1 MREYPYQISVVM
13 AVYNVEPFIREAVD
27 SVIAQDIGFE
37 NIQLI
42 LVDDGS
48 PDGSGAICDE
58 YAQMY
63 PENVTVIHKENGG
76 VSSARNAGLEV
87 AQGELVNFLD
97 ADDKLS
103 ADAMRLVFSFYL
115 LHKEEA
121 DVFSIP
127 LYFFD
132 AQTGP
137 HILNRKY
144 KKGSRVV
151 DLDKEWDVIQLQI
164 GSCFIKASQLLN
176 HQFDVHLSYAEDAQL
191 LQKILI
197 QKHRLGL
204 ISNARY
210 WYRRRSSGAASAI
223 QSSQQNKKWYLPYMK
238 YFQRDTI
245 LWSKEHLG
253 YVPKFVQYTLMYDLQ
268 WRLKLGTIPKS
279 ILTPDEIA
287 EHHNFV
293 CEILQ
298 DIDDEVIIAQRNLF
312 QEYKLFALSLKYGEK
327 LPVVA
332 CDDTIALRLQNV
344 RSFKA
349 SGFTIKLEFLHIEKD
364 QCEIEGVYYSIP
376 SMIPDFSIF
385 AEVNGIRYAATDYRD
400 RKPVIAWDTVIQKRT
415 AFRIRIPLAE
425 PQTYQ
430 IRFLCQSGISCFYL
444 KAFQFGSFFPVSN
457 TYRNNYYISGEWMV
471 QARGTQL
478 VLSPAED
485 KRGHWK
491 RLCKE
496 MWKRNKVG
504 DRHAVLMRI
513 ALAVLRPFK
522 PKQLWLISDRVGIAG
537 DNGEAFFR
545 YMRKNHPEVCS
556 VFTISKECTDYKRMK
571 KVGPVVNVN
580 GRFCKLLLLLSD
592 YIISSAADQN
602 VHNPFSRYIEPYRNL
617 TANIK
622 FIFLQH
628 GVTKDDISGWL
639 CRSNKNIQGFVTSA
653 RPEYHSILTG
663 NYEYDESKVWLTG
676 MPRFDRLENG
686 CSRKWITI
694 MPTWRRYLMSD
705 ANPNTGTR
713 AMLADSD
720 KSEYVRFYSGLVTNQ
735 KLIQKA
741 KDLGYQLK
749 FFPHPAMQY
758 NLDSFDK
765 DPNVDYLG
773 IETSYRD
780 IYAFS
785 DLILSDYSSAVFDF
799 AYLRKPIIYAQFDA
813 DEFFAGDH
821 VYTKGYFDYER
832 DGFGEVEYTLEDTVD
847 RIIEYMENGCRLKDK
862 YRQRID
868 DFFAFNDKNNCQRVY
883 EKIIEL
889 DNRNAS
895 N

>member
-97 ADDKLS
+97 GDDKLS
-103 ADAMRLVFSFYL
+103 LNAASAVYRFYQS
-115 LHKEEA
+115 HAGQA
-121 DVFSIP
+121 DVFSFP
-127 LYFFD
+127 MRFFD
-132 AQTGP
+132 GASGE
-137 HILNRKY
+137 HILNTKFR
-144 KKGSRVV
+144 KGSRII
-151 DLDKEWDVIQLQI
+151 DLDKEWQTAQLSAS
-164 GSCFIKASQLLN
+164 SCFIRLEALRPY
-176 HQFDVHLSYAEDAQL
+176 QFDSRLSYAEDAQV
-191 LQKILI
+191 LQRVLT
-197 QKHRLGL
+197 HRCALGVV
-204 ISNARY
+204 SNATY

-287 EHHNFV
+287 EHHNLV
-293 CEILQ
+293 CEILR

-349 SGFTIKLEFLHIEKD
+349 SGFAIKLEFLHIEKD

-430 IRFLCQSGISCFYL
+430 IRFLCQSGISCFYI

-457 TYRNNYYISGEWMV
+457 TYRNNYYISGEWMA

-571 KVGPVVNVN
+571 KVGPVVDVN

-602 VHNPFSRYIEPYRNL
+602 VHNPFVRYIEPYRSL
-617 TANIK
+617 TADIR
-622 FIFLQH
+622 FVFLQH
-628 GVTKDDISGWL
+628 GVIHNDISSWL
-639 CRSNKNIQGFVTSA
+639 CRSNKNIRGFVTSA
-653 RPEYHSILTG
+653 RPEYQSLLSES
-663 NYEYDESKVWLTG
+663 YEYGANEIWLTG
-676 MPRFDRLENG
+676 LPRFDRLESDS
-686 CSRKWITI
+686 SRKWITI
-694 MPTWRRYLMSD
+694 MPTWRRYLM
-705 ANPNTGTR
+705 TG
-713 AMLADSD
+713 ADPTTGVRPMISG
-720 KSEYVRFYSGLVTNQ
+720 SENSAYIRFYNDLITSP

-741 KDLGYQLK
+741 KELGYQLK
-749 FFPHPAMQY
+749 FFPHPTMQY
-758 NLDSFDK
+758 HLDLFSKNED
-765 DPNVDYLG
+765 VDYLG
-773 IETSYRD
+773 IETAYRD

-821 VYTKGYFDYER
+821 VCTKGYFDYER

-847 RIIEYMENGCRLKDK
+847 RIIEYMENGCQLKDK

-868 DFFAFNDKNNCQRVY
+868 NFFAFNDKNNCQRVY
-883 EKIIEL
+883 EKIVGIEL
-889 DNRNAS
+889 
-895 N
+895 